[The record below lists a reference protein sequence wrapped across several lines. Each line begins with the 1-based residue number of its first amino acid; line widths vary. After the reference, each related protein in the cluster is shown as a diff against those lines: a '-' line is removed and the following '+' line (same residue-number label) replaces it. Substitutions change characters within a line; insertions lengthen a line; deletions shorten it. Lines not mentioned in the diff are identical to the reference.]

1 MDDPFIMIHLQHQK
15 KWPPFLSNALKC
27 ICFSSPVGRNEPS
40 ALPPPS
46 PPRPPLASPA
56 RTAAHSPPRPLR
68 RTTPLPWLPKYHPS
82 CLRCRGPGG
91 VPPPCIQ
98 AERLVSLA
106 REIPLCQTLPRARPA
121 AAEAASFWGPA
132 SSAGLS
138 PCRKNT
144 PTVPNIPSPEA

>member
-1 MDDPFIMIHLQHQK
+1 MIHLQHQK
-15 KWPPFLSNALKC
+15 KWTPFLSNALKY

-68 RTTPLPWLPKYHPS
+68 QTTPPPWLPKYHPS

-91 VPPPCIQ
+91 SHLRASKLSGLSASLVKSPFAKHFPLPVLRQPRLLLSGDLPPS
-98 AERLVSLA
+98 R
-106 REIPLCQTLPRARPA
+106 R
-121 AAEAASFWGPA
+121 A

-138 PCRKNT
+138 PYRKNT
-144 PTVPNIPSPEA
+144 PTVPNIPSPEV